1 MFASFLELSPKSQTT
16 VDEHR
21 HKILITLMF
30 NPKHQTIL
38 NEHRHKIPVT
48 LVTLM
53 FFMITSAACVVGPS
67 VNTFF
72 VFQN

>member
-16 VDEHR
+16 GNEHR

-38 NEHRHKIPVT
+38 NEHRHKILVT

-53 FFMITSAACVVGPS
+53 FYMITSVTCVVGPS
-67 VNTFF
+67 MNTFLI
-72 VFQN
+72 FQN